1 MNLALVHYLPILTT
15 ILSIAFCL
23 ALVTAYRARR
33 SGPHLIWWAAGA
45 FFYGLGTAIESAI
58 TLNGNTVELNKLWY
72 VAGALLGGYPLA
84 QGVVYLLLRRKTAN
98 ILSAITV
105 PLVVL
110 FSGFALM
117 SPVDLSVLEPT
128 RPTGAILQWHWVRL
142 LTPFINL
149 YAASFLIGGA
159 VLSAIRYA
167 KSRTHQERVRGN
179 ALIAVGGLL
188 PGIGGG
194 MAKAGYVEA
203 LYVGE
208 LIGLILIWL
217 GYSVISSA
225 ATEVQ
230 PRSVF
235 TPQGSEGEHPT
246 PGIR

>member
-1 MNLALVHYLPILTT
+1 MNLALIHYLPILTT
-15 ILSIAFCL
+15 LLSAAFCL
-23 ALVTAYRARR
+23 TLVAAYRARK

-58 TLNGNTVELNKLWY
+58 TLSGNTVALNKAWY

-84 QGVVYLLLRRKTAN
+84 QGVVYLLLKRKTAN

-110 FSGFALM
+110 FSVFALM
-117 SPVDLSVLEPT
+117 SPVDLAVLEPS
-128 RPTGAILQWHWVRL
+128 RPTGAILHWHWVRL

-149 YAASFLIGGA
+149 YAAAFLIGGA
-159 VLSAIRYA
+159 ILSAIRYA

-179 ALIAVGGLL
+179 TLIAIGGLL

-208 LIGLILIWL
+208 LIGLILIWF
-217 GYSVISSA
+217 GYWVIASA
-225 ATEVQ
+225 KSEVQ
-230 PRSVF
+230 PTSDVV
-235 TPQGSEGEHPT
+235 PECAS
-246 PGIR
+246 